1 MAFASTDVTQTSS
14 TNGIAG
20 FFRAIGAALISM
32 SEANTRIRRVEAL
45 CALSDA
51 QLKER
56 GIRREDIVR
65 HVFSDALYI

>member
-1 MAFASTDVTQTSS
+1 MAFASTNVAQTSS
-14 TNGIAG
+14 SNGIAA
-20 FFRAIGAALISM
+20 FFRAIGGALVAMAES
-32 SEANTRIRRVEAL
+32 NTRIRKVEAL
-45 CALSDA
+45 SALSDE